1 MLLSVMA
8 LLGGV
13 GYTLHETSK
22 ADEYSQKALL
32 KRERAIEKENNAYR
46 KLNLAEKNAENSI
59 KKLFNLKKGIS
70 TTSLIELRRVFEP
83 ISTLSFLKTIN
94 CYGLQKEMNISP
106 LLTDVSSLSTIYSAP
121 MTQQQQITSLLFGAC
136 GVMHA
141 EKKMQEQELAY
152 ASKQLSMAKLLEDYA
167 NNEIMVLETIKER
180 NDMIWE
186 LLRKLNI
193 LLTKSIKESKKSI
206 VAYGRSEEKYSDNEI
221 DNLRFTLQL
230 ADVICKLCEAS
241 LLTKDGEFIQQSSG
255 LIKRGNAII
264 SEVNEKIELRRG

>member
-13 GYTLHETSK
+13 YTLHETSK

-70 TTSLIELRRVFEP
+70 TTSLVELRRVFEP

-94 CYGLQKEMNISP
+94 CYGLQKEINISP
-106 LLTDVSSLSTIYSAP
+106 LLTDVSSLSTIYSEP
-121 MTQQQQITSLLFGAC
+121 MTQQQQIVSLLFGAS

-152 ASKQLSMAKLLEDYA
+152 ASKQLSMAKLLENHA
-167 NNEIMVLETIKER
+167 NNQIMVLETIREK
-180 NDMIWE
+180 NDMVWE

-193 LLTKSIKESKKSI
+193 LFIKSIKESKKSI
-206 VAYGRSEEKYSDNEI
+206 VSFGKNEKRYSDNEV

-230 ADVICKLCEAS
+230 ADVICKLCESS
-241 LLTKDGEFIQQSSG
+241 LLTKDGDFIQQSSE
-255 LIKRGNAII
+255 LIQRGNRII
-264 SEVNEKIELRRG
+264 SEVNEKIELRRE

>member
-1 MLLSVMA
+1 
-8 LLGGV
+8 
-13 GYTLHETSK
+13 
-22 ADEYSQKALL
+22 
-32 KRERAIEKENNAYR
+32 
-46 KLNLAEKNAENSI
+46 
-59 KKLFNLKKGIS
+59 
-70 TTSLIELRRVFEP
+70 
-83 ISTLSFLKTIN
+83 
-94 CYGLQKEMNISP
+94 
-106 LLTDVSSLSTIYSAP
+106 
-121 MTQQQQITSLLFGAC
+121 
-136 GVMHA
+136 
-141 EKKMQEQELAY
+141 
-152 ASKQLSMAKLLEDYA
+152 
-167 NNEIMVLETIKER
+167 
-180 NDMIWE
+180 MIWE